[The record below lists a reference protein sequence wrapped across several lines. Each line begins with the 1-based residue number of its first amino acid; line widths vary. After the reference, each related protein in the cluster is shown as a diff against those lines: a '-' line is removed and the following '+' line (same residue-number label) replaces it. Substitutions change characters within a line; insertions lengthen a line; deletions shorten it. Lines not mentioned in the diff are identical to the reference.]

1 MGRHQEWLPWKDAL
15 IKDFSEHLSNEML
28 AVALGVTTQ
37 TITIRQK
44 KLGAYIRKS
53 IRITDGHKSHVAAR
67 WFDASPEDI
76 AKETGLSSSSVNNIA
91 REIGLPSKAKLRKA
105 AKE

>member
-28 AVALGVTTQ
+28 AVALGVTSQ

-44 KLGAYIRKS
+44 KLGAYIRKQQ
-53 IRITDGHKSHVAAR
+53 RITDGHKSHVAAR
-67 WFDASPEDI
+67 WFDAAPKTSPKKR
-76 AKETGLSSSSVNNIA
+76 AS
-91 REIGLPSKAKLRKA
+91 LRRA
-105 AKE
+105 W